1 MARGALPG
9 IILVDTS
16 VWVDFLNGAPGPH
29 VSALESY
36 LSEGADLCICGVILT
51 EVLQGIRSDKEYAK
65 TKSSLDALLFLPM
78 RHSTFVEAAAIYRSL
93 RRKGITIRKPIDC
106 LIAAVAIE
114 HGAALLH
121 NDRDFDPIAK
131 HCGLKTA
138 ALPPNATAPSWRR
151 PKPKNP

>member
-1 MARGALPG
+1 M
-9 IILVDTS
+9 ILVDTS

-36 LSEGADLCICGVILT
+36 LSKGADLCICGVILT

-65 TKSSLDALLFLPM
+65 TKRSLDALLFLPM
-78 RHSTFVEAAAIYRSL
+78 RYSTFVEAAAIYRNL
-93 RRKGITIRKPIDC
+93 RRKGVTIRKPVDC

-114 HGAALLH
+114 HGATLLH

-131 HCGLKTA
+131 HCGLKTVKLA
-138 ALPPNATAPSWRR
+138 PNATAPLRR
-151 PKPKNP
+151 RQTPKNP